1 MTQKIRVYSVLM
13 RSDCQLQ
20 KYIIKNGGIHIKIL
34 MSPLQAVS
42 RSSQGQVDKSS
53 AYTSLYHTTFV

>member
-1 MTQKIRVYSVLM
+1 M
-13 RSDCQLQ
+13 RSECQLQ

-34 MSPLQAVS
+34 MLPLQAVS

-53 AYTSLYHTTFV
+53 ACTSLYHTTFV